1 MRTREVWHLTD
12 EVGPCGRLLN
22 HIFDLSVPHI
32 IDHNRSA
39 RQRLYV
45 QAQKRRRGGQVARG
59 RPPFRAA
66 TRRAAFEEPQASS
79 LTSTNSKGGCLAHFR
94 SRCVHGRRRSGVLRL
109 RVEVGAGAQR
119 PQPARPGT
127 IQAANFLHH

>member
-32 IDHNRSA
+32 ITVAPGNDCTCRHKNA
-39 RQRLYV
+39 V
-45 QAQKRRRGGQVARG
+45 VEGQVARG
-59 RPPFRAA
+59 RPQFRAA
-66 TRRAAFEEPQASS
+66 TRRAAFEEPQALS

-94 SRCVHGRRRSGVLRL
+94 SLCVHGRRRSGVLRL

-119 PQPARPGT
+119 PHPARPGT

>member
-32 IDHNRSA
+32 ITVAPGNDCTCRHKNA
-39 RQRLYV
+39 V
-45 QAQKRRRGGQVARG
+45 VEGKWHVGGHHYTITG
-59 RPPFRAA
+59 RDA
-66 TRRAAFEEPQASS
+66 
-79 LTSTNSKGGCLAHFR
+79 
-94 SRCVHGRRRSGVLRL
+94 
-109 RVEVGAGAQR
+109 
-119 PQPARPGT
+119 ARPGT